1 MPNLTKKPPPFM
13 SRAGLNTLAI
23 LCGVNK
29 SSGLSYIC
37 SSLITYLINVLSG
50 Q

>member
-1 MPNLTKKPPPFM
+1 M
-13 SRAGLNTLAI
+13 SCAGLHTLAI
-23 LCGVNK
+23 LCCVNK

-37 SSLITYLINVLSG
+37 SFLITYLINVSSE